1 MASERTAVR
10 REDVFDVSAVATWLD
25 GHAGI
30 EGVPEVEQ
38 FRGGA
43 SNLTYLLR
51 YPDRTLVL
59 RRPPTGAKA
68 KGAHDMSREFTVQD
82 GLARVY
88 PYVPEMVAL
97 CTDEDVIGSQ
107 FYVMAQVEGIVLR
120 DDLPEG
126 VTLSPEEA
134 GSLASAFVDRFV
146 DLHRVDPQEAHLED
160 LGRGGG
166 YVARQ
171 VAGWSARY
179 RRARTPDAP
188 DFQPVITWLNR
199 ELPPDVDTCVIHNDY
214 RLDNLVLDEGL
225 TEVRGVLD
233 WEMATLG
240 DPLMDLASTLAYWVQ
255 ADDPQGMQELR
266 KQPSHLPGM
275 PTRSD
280 ILDYY
285 RVRTGREVDNWSF
298 YEVFGAFRLAV
309 ILQQIYLR
317 YHLGQTTNPDFAG
330 FGRTVEYLH
339 QRCHEIL
346 ALA

>member
-1 MASERTAVR
+1 MPLERTAVR
-10 REDVFDVSAVATWLD
+10 REDAFDVSAVATWLEE
-25 GHAGI
+25 HAGI
-30 EGVPEVEQ
+30 AGEPEVEQ

-68 KGAHDMSREFTVQD
+68 KGAHDMTREFTVQD
-82 GLARVY
+82 GLAPVY

-97 CTDEDVIGSQ
+97 CTDEDVVGSQ
-107 FYVMAQVEGIVLR
+107 FYVMQQVEGTVLR
-120 DDLPEG
+120 ADLPED
-126 VTLSPEEA
+126 VTLSPDEA
-134 GSLASAFVDRFV
+134 GTLASAFVDRLV
-146 DLHRVDPQEAHLED
+146 DLHGVDPQEAKLD
-160 LGRGGG
+160 QLGRGSG

-179 RRARTPDAP
+179 RRAKTPDAP
-188 DFQPVITWLNR
+188 DFQPIITWLNR
-199 ELPPDVDTCVIHNDY
+199 ELPPDVDTCVIHNDF

-225 TEVRGVLD
+225 TEIRAVLD

-240 DPLMDLASTLAYWVQ
+240 DPLMDLACALAYWVQ
-255 ADDPQGMQELR
+255 ADDPQGMQDLR

-275 PTRSD
+275 PSRDD
-280 ILDYY
+280 IFEYY
-285 RVRTGREVDNWSF
+285 CVRTGREVDNWEF

-317 YHLGQTTNPDFAG
+317 YHLGQTSNPDFAG

-339 QRCHEIL
+339 ERCHQIL
-346 ALA
+346 AG

>member
-1 MASERTAVR
+1 MALERTEVR

-30 EGVPEVEQ
+30 TGEPEVEQ
-38 FRGGA
+38 FRRGA

-59 RRPPTGAKA
+59 RRPPDGSKA
-68 KGAHDMSREFTVQD
+68 QGAHDMTREFNVQD
-82 GLARVY
+82 GLAPVY

-97 CTDEDVIGSQ
+97 CTDENVIGSQ
-107 FYVMAQVEGIVLR
+107 FYVMERVEGTILR
-120 DDLPEG
+120 EDLPDG
-126 VTLSPEEA
+126 ITLSPEQA
-134 GSLASAFVDRFV
+134 GTLASAFVDRFV
-146 DLHRVDPQEAHLED
+146 DLHRVDPGEAGLED
-160 LGRGGG
+160 LGRGSG

-188 DFQPVITWLNR
+188 DFQPIITWLNR

-214 RLDNLVLDEGL
+214 RLDNLVLDDAL
-225 TEVRGVLD
+225 SEVRAVLD

-240 DPLMDLASTLAYWVQ
+240 DPLMDLACALAYWVE
-255 ADDPQGMQELR
+255 ADDPAGMQELR
-266 KQPSHLPGM
+266 KQPSQLPGM

-280 ILDYY
+280 IFEYY
-285 RVRTGREVDNWSF
+285 CVRTDREVDNWSF
-298 YEVFGAFRLAV
+298 YEVFGTFRLAV

-317 YHLGQTTNPDFAG
+317 FHLGQTTNPDFAG

-339 QRCHEIL
+339 ERCQEIL
-346 ALA
+346 ARG